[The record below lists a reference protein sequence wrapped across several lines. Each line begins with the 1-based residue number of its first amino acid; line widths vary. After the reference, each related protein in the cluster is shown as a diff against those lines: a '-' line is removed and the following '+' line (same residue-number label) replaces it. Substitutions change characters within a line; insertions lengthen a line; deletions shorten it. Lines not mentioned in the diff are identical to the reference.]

1 MVFCSL
7 DTLKKPLK
15 KKETNIEKEI
25 SRCYNKLVTV
35 ERDWY
40 DEILDFDLRFVG
52 YNNTDFN
59 FIFCYYRIF
68 SKSQF
73 SGI

>member
-15 KKETNIEKEI
+15 QNETSIEKEI

-35 ERDWY
+35 ERDRD
-40 DEILDFDLRFVG
+40 DEILDFDLRFIG
-52 YNNTDFN
+52 
-59 FIFCYYRIF
+59 
-68 SKSQF
+68 
-73 SGI
+73 

>member
-7 DTLKKPLK
+7 DTFKKPLK

-25 SRCYNKLVTV
+25 SRCYNKLVIV